1 MLVPFVVVIIGSF
14 VGLIK
19 SQPCPNLCNGHGRC
33 ETPGRQCEC
42 FEGFMG
48 ADCSLR
54 VCPFSAAWADQAT
67 GIDIAHNQA
76 ECSNMG
82 LCDRTT
88 GQCECREGFEGIACE
103 RQSCPS
109 LCNGVGECQSMYYY
123 ALSKNPGL
131 GTVYD
136 YDTRWDANKIY
147 GCNCDSK
154 YHGVDCSLRYCPTGD
169 DPLTGTTQISTLN
182 PMQFNEIQRITC
194 KADAGTFTLSFH
206 EKTTERIPYNAK
218 ASEIQE
224 FLEKL
229 PTIGKGNLRIVMFGG
244 QACTPSG
251 TSWTVEFRQNFGSL
265 PLLVTDKR
273 KLLYSNSLTTSQLIV
288 VKLIEGTKEN
298 KECSNR
304 GICDSNNGICNC
316 ADFYD
321 TSNGYNNPGT
331 RGDCGYTTQTIQFC
345 PGSISCSA
353 HGQCLNNPTYQCQC
367 HDGWTGADCSERL
380 CPTGLGWFTLPEEN
394 NIAHI
399 SNYYECSNAG
409 LCNRNTGQCECQ
421 LGFTGA
427 SCDRL
432 SCPGASNIESAG
444 CSGHGQCLDMNA
456 LAALSTVNGDLAG
469 FTYGDTPNSPQTWD
483 AQRIYGCLC
492 DPEYEGYDC
501 SLLVCPHGDDPD
513 TYTQRDEQQIISCT
527 DSDLQ
532 GNIVL
537 TFRQYSTESISPTA
551 TTAEVRLALEKLESI
566 SEITVSTV
574 VDGDED
580 SLCTVSGSQFMLTF
594 RTEHGDLPLVQY
606 AVENVDTFTIVEF
619 APGQKENLECSG
631 RGLCDHTTGK

>member
-1 MLVPFVVVIIGSF
+1 
-14 VGLIK
+14 
-19 SQPCPNLCNGHGRC
+19 
-33 ETPGRQCEC
+33 
-42 FEGFMG
+42 
-48 ADCSLR
+48 
-54 VCPFSAAWADQAT
+54 
-67 GIDIAHNQA
+67 
-76 ECSNMG
+76 
-82 LCDRTT
+82 
-88 GQCECREGFEGIACE
+88 
-103 RQSCPS
+103 
-109 LCNGVGECQSMYYY
+109 
-123 ALSKNPGL
+123 
-131 GTVYD
+131 
-136 YDTRWDANKIY
+136 
-147 GCNCDSK
+147 
-154 YHGVDCSLRYCPTGD
+154 
-169 DPLTGTTQISTLN
+169 
-182 PMQFNEIQRITC
+182 
-194 KADAGTFTLSFH
+194 
-206 EKTTERIPYNAK
+206 
-218 ASEIQE
+218 
-224 FLEKL
+224 
-229 PTIGKGNLRIVMFGG
+229 MFGG

-304 GICDSNNGICNC
+304 GICDSINGICNC

-321 TSNGYNNPGT
+321 TSNGYNKPGT

-432 SCPGASNIESAG
+432 SCPGTSDSESVG

-469 FTYGDTPNSPQTWD
+469 FTYGDTPNHPQTWD